1 MAQSPLIVNVTHP
14 RRDFTGIT
22 QVGLKAFALASAKK
36 AELEARLPAGT
47 LAGLEEDLGALDVAV
62 PGAISARAGAK
73 SATVAQTAALERAH
87 ARVQAVRTA
96 VRNAHAP
103 KEVQH
108 AYGVGSALT
117 ARSLPRIIAAV
128 TKILDRTAAK
138 PGEAAGLGILQAD
151 IDALQATKDEVAQAN
166 TTQEKLRASAPLGT
180 KERNRI
186 ANRILRA
193 TKRIKG
199 AAAIA
204 FAGSPTELAPFN
216 ELTLGPRKS
225 SGKAKAPPAS
235 NGGAAK
241 PGEPARPAPL
251 A

>member
-1 MAQSPLIVNVTHP
+1 MAQSPFIVDVTHP

-22 QVGLKAFALASAKK
+22 QLGLKALGLANAKK
-36 AELEARLPAGT
+36 AALEPRIPAGT
-47 LAGLEEDLGALDVAV
+47 LAGLEEDVGALVAAV
-62 PGAISARAGAK
+62 PSAITARAGAK
-73 SATVAQTAALERAH
+73 SATVAQKAALERAQS
-87 ARVQAVRTA
+87 RIQAVRTV

-117 ARSLPRIIAAV
+117 ARSLPKVMAAI
-128 TKILDRTAAK
+128 TQILERTVAM
-138 PGEAAGLGILQAD
+138 PSEAAELGILQAD
-151 IDALQATKDEVAQAN
+151 IDALSAIKDEVAAAN

-186 ANRILRA
+186 ANRIVRA

-199 AAAIA
+199 AASIA
-204 FAGSPTELAPFN
+204 FADSPTELAPFK
-216 ELTLGPRKS
+216 ELTLGPRKTNGK
-225 SGKAKAPPAS
+225 GKAPSAP

-241 PGEPARPAPL
+241 PGEPSPPAPI

>member
-1 MAQSPLIVNVTHP
+1 MAQSPLIAKVTHP

-22 QVGLKAFALASAKK
+22 QLGLKAFALANAKK
-36 AELEARLPAGT
+36 TALEPRLPAGT
-47 LAGLEEDLGALDVAV
+47 LAGLEEDLGALDLAV
-62 PGAISARAGAK
+62 PDAISARAGAK
-73 SATVAQTAALERAH
+73 SATVAQAAALERA
-87 ARVQAVRTA
+87 RSRIQGVRTA
-96 VRNAHAP
+96 VRNADAP

-117 ARSLPRIIAAV
+117 VRSLPRVIAAM
-128 TKILDRTAAK
+128 TKILERTAAN
-138 PGEAAGLGILQAD
+138 PSEAAELGILQAD
-151 IDALQATKDEVAQAN
+151 IDALKATKDEVAQTN

-186 ANRILRA
+186 ANRIVRA

-204 FAGSPTELAPFN
+204 FADSPAELAPFN

-225 SGKAKAPPAS
+225 SGKAKAPSTPTA
-235 NGGAAK
+235 GAAK
-241 PGEPARPAPL
+241 PGEQAPPAPIS
-251 A
+251 